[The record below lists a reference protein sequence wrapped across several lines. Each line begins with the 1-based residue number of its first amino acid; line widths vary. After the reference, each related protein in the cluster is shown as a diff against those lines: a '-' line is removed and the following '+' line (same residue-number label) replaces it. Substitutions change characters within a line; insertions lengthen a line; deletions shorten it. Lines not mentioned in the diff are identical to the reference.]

1 MYSFDVAQLMNFCAD
16 SAFLV
21 PAGIASAQA
30 HSQFAPLGVTAVG
43 ACAKATLS
51 ATLLCFGSL
60 MNEAAMVA
68 STHMPHLPSLKS
80 ARFSL
85 KLLAD
90 APGGPYFFI
99 MSTQKV
105 TASFHGLVSSCG
117 FHATSNHWP

>member
-1 MYSFDVAQLMNFCAD
+1 MNFCAA
-16 SAFLV
+16 SLFCELV
-21 PAGIASAQA
+21 GMANAHA
-30 HSQFAPLGVTAVG
+30 HSQFAPFGVTAVG
-43 ACAKATLS
+43 ACANPTLS

-85 KLLAD
+85 KLLPD

-99 MSTQKV
+99 MSTLKV

-117 FHATSNHWP
+117 